1 MRIALFIMAASLFM
15 ISMPA
20 MALEVSPDGPQI
32 INLSEDAASVI
43 VGNPAHATV
52 AMDNPRMLIVNA
64 GIPGM
69 TSLTVLSREGKVI
82 LSDKIIVNGAT
93 ENYVRVRN
101 ACING
106 SEGCQPTRMFYCEE
120 GTACQNVIVN
130 EPVVNG
136 AGSIAGADATAAATA
151 GALNASL
158 GEAVE

>member
-1 MRIALFIMAASLFM
+1 MRIALFIMAAMLMSISL
-15 ISMPA
+15 PVW
-20 MALEVSPDGPQI
+20 ALEVLPDGPQI
-32 INLSEDAASVI
+32 INLSEDAGSVI

-69 TSLTVLSREGKVI
+69 TSLTVLSRDGKVI
-82 LSDKIIVNGAT
+82 LSDKIIVNAAAP
-93 ENYVRVRN
+93 NYVRVRN

-106 SEGCQPTRMFYCEE
+106 GEGCQPTRMFYCEA

-136 AGSIAGADATAAATA
+136 TGAVAGADATAAATA

-158 GEAVE
+158 GEAVD